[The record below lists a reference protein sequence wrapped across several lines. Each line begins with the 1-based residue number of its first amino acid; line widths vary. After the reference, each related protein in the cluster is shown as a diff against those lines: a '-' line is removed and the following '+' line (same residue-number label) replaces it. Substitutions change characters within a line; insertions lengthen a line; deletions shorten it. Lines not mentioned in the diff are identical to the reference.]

1 MTNAIEVKH
10 IYKKYQ
16 NKSILNDIC
25 FNVKEGEI
33 VALIGKNGA
42 GKSTLIN
49 IINGLIKPNSGQCM
63 IYNQPR
69 PDHNLM
75 GLMLQDNF
83 SLDRIKVKEV
93 IQLARTYYKH
103 PLAYEE
109 MLSISGLC
117 TKQNNFMSQLSGGQ
131 KRSLQFAL
139 AMVGNPKILF
149 LDEPTSGMD
158 PDTRTH
164 FWKYIDEL
172 KKQGKTFLI
181 TSHYLNE
188 LEKVANHFVFLHNHE
203 IAFDGSLGEMNSL
216 FHQVKITFISNL
228 VPMLFEKLPAIT
240 SVREINHHYTI
251 TTNDLNAFLTGFMP
265 YLSAINN
272 LEIRQQSLDI
282 LMENIINEEV
292 QE

>member
-1 MTNAIEVKH
+1 
-10 IYKKYQ
+10 
-16 NKSILNDIC
+16 
-25 FNVKEGEI
+25 
-33 VALIGKNGA
+33 
-42 GKSTLIN
+42 
-49 IINGLIKPNSGQCM
+49 M

-83 SLDRIKVKEV
+83 SFDRIKVQEV

-109 MLSISGLC
+109 MLSISGLS

-131 KRSLQFAL
+131 KRCLQFAL
-139 AMVGNPKILF
+139 AMVGNPKIIF

-203 IAFDGSLGEMNSL
+203 IAFDGSLGEMNS
-216 FHQVKITFISNL
+216 FFNQVKITFISNL

-251 TTNDLNAFLTGFMP
+251 TTNDLNAFLKSLLP

-272 LEIRQQSLDI
+272 LEIKQQSLDI